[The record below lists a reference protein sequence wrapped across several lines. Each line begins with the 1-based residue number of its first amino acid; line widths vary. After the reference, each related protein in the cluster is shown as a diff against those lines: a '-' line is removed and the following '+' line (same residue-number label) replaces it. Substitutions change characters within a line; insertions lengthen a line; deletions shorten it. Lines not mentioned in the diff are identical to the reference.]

1 MRILFLTQYYPPEV
15 GAPQNRLSE
24 LAVRF
29 HQGGNQVEV
38 LTAMPN
44 YPSMRIF
51 PGYRGKWHLRE
62 ELDGITIYRSWIFVT
77 SRPSVFLRLMVYF
90 SFVISSLYVGL
101 FRLKR
106 FDLILCESP
115 PLFLGIT
122 AWLLKKAKRAKL
134 LFNVSD
140 LWPESAEKLGL
151 VTNRFFLRI
160 SRQLEEA
167 LYRGSDL
174 ISGQTQGIVANIEAR
189 MPEKRVF
196 WLKNGV
202 DLSVYSPGKGNPG
215 WRSECGFDPGDF
227 ILFYGGILG
236 YAQGLEVILNAAARF
251 TAGERIR
258 FVIAGEGPLKKE
270 LMAQAADMGLTNVNF
285 LPAYP
290 KNRMP
295 DVISEIDASVIPLR
309 KLDLF
314 KGAIPSKI
322 FEILAMG
329 KPLLL
334 GVEGE
339 AKTLFIDEGRCGL
352 AFPPEDDGALAEVV
366 RQLGQNRELYDGLAG
381 NAYLYVSQRFD
392 RDLIFSEFQQFIQS
406 NLDGGGKR

>member
-29 HQGGNQVEV
+29 HRAGNQVEV

-51 PGYRGKWHLRE
+51 QEYRRKWYLRE
-62 ELDGITIYRSWIFVT
+62 EMDGITIHRSAIFVT
-77 SRPSVFLRLMVYF
+77 RRPSVFLRLVVYF
-90 SFVISSLYVGL
+90 SFVVSSLWVGL
-101 FRLKR
+101 FHLKR
-106 FDLILCESP
+106 FDLIFCESP
-115 PLFLGIT
+115 PLFLGMT
-122 AWLLKKAKRAKL
+122 AWLLKKAKRARL

-160 SRQLEEA
+160 SRSLEEA

-174 ISGQTQGIVANIEAR
+174 ITGQTQGIVANIATR
-189 MPEKRVF
+189 MPEKRIF

-202 DLSVYSPGKGNPG
+202 DLTVYSPGKETPG
-215 WRSECGFDPGDF
+215 WRKECGFDPGDF
-227 ILFYGGILG
+227 IVFYGGILG
-236 YAQGLEVILNAAARF
+236 YAQGLEVILKAAARF
-251 TAGERIR
+251 RAGERIR
-258 FVIAGEGPLKKE
+258 FVLAGEGPLKKE
-270 LMAQAADMGLTNVNF
+270 LMAQAADMGLSNVTF

-339 AKTLFIDEGRCGL
+339 AKTLFIDEGRCGI
-352 AFPPEDDGALAEVV
+352 AFPPEDDGALAEAV
-366 RQLGQNRELYDGLAG
+366 RQLNQNKELYGVLAG
-381 NAYLYVSQRFD
+381 NAYLYVSQKFD